1 MTAIK
6 FVPIPLDVAT
16 RLLVLLRPT
25 NFAGTLV
32 PREAI
37 EAAALTAIIGEAISI
52 AGEHVPAVELLCA
65 ELLEL
70 IGRVSGRQISTI
82 PGPGSLTAAANAL
95 SETVPMLG
103 DNVLRLP
110 PVPERASAEAIDAA
124 VARGLA
130 DMPGPIALRP
140 FVARKQRPREPS
152 YDELDTVDVWAVPHK
167 GEPWCGHVVL
177 GVDWDSPSSV
187 RLFLTAK
194 PAGEGEP
201 F

>member
-6 FVPIPLDVAT
+6 FVPIPLDVAA
-16 RLLVLLRPT
+16 RLLVLLRAYG
-25 NFAGTLV
+25 AGDTAFPLV
-32 PREAI
+32 EI
-37 EAAALTAIIGEAISI
+37 HSLQVMLGEAISI
-52 AGEHVPAVELLCA
+52 AGEHFDANAMLCA

-70 IGRVSGRQISTI
+70 IGRVTGRRLSTI

-95 SETVPMLG
+95 SETVPLLG

-124 VARGLA
+124 VVRGLA

-167 GEPWCGHVVL
+167 GEPWCGYVVY
-177 GVDWDSPSSV
+177 GVDWDSPKSV
-187 RLFLTAK
+187 RLFLK
-194 PAGEGEP
+194 PMPGEGEP